1 MCHVHGI
8 KLSVNKCV
16 FHTEFRF
23 TLIQKHMCNLLRQV
37 TKSKLASGW
46 VLNHVC

>member
-1 MCHVHGI
+1 MHSIEH
-8 KLSVNKCV
+8 SVNKCE
-16 FHTEFRF
+16 FHIEVRF
-23 TLIQKHMCNLLRQV
+23 TLIEKHMCNLLRQV